1 MQSRL
6 NPSLTGCYA
15 YTTEQYE
22 QAEGRRRQL
31 AEDPQTAAAA
41 AAAATDGED
50 AGCGVMDLASV
61 NPVHAYGRG
70 ERLSAHLEAA
80 GLSHVAVAKE
90 KVVTTLAE
98 CDLRSLALRTQ
109 FGNLEEEIAPG
120 VPAPSQELLESLFEQ
135 GLTTFASGKSRLR
148 PTRLPLWCTFNVAT
162 ATKVGIH

>member
-22 QAEGRRRQL
+22 QAEGRRRLL
-31 AEDPQTAAAA
+31 AEDPQAAAA
-41 AAAATDGED
+41 AADGAD
-50 AGCGVMDLASV
+50 AGCGVMALASV

-70 ERLSAHLEAA
+70 ERLAAHMEAA

-90 KVVTTLAE
+90 KVVATLAE
-98 CDLRSLALRTQ
+98 RDLRSLALRTQ

-135 GLTTFASGKSRLR
+135 GLTTFASGKSRIR

-162 ATKVGIH
+162 ATKMGVH